1 MTDRTSTLDLDP
13 ERAGPRLPVAATMP
27 GPVHS
32 GTTPR
37 GVEGAAPPVESARTR
52 ITPRRVKPIIWV
64 LCLTPLAWLV
74 YRAVSGRL
82 SANPID
88 DITDFTG
95 QWALRLLL
103 VSLSVTPLRRL
114 TGWNGIIQ
122 WRRLLGL
129 FAFFYVCLHLGT
141 YVVLDQFFDPAS
153 ILADIAK
160 RRYITVGFAGFL
172 ILSMLAL
179 TSTTGW
185 IRRLGRRWQR
195 LHRLVYL
202 AAVCGV
208 IHLLWI
214 VKGDDLREPALYG
227 SILAVLMAIRV
238 FYWMR

>member
-1 MTDRTSTLDLDP
+1 MNAIKAEGLTAKADGRTTKAVRLTFRTS
-13 ERAGPRLPVAATMP
+13 
-27 GPVHS
+27 
-32 GTTPR
+32 
-37 GVEGAAPPVESARTR
+37 
-52 ITPRRVKPIIWV
+52 KPLVWV
-64 LCLTPLAWLV
+64 LCLAPLAWLV
-74 YRAVSGRL
+74 FRAVTGRL

-95 QWALRLLL
+95 RWSLRLLL
-103 VSLSVTPLRRL
+103 VSLSVTPVRRL
-114 TGWNGIIQ
+114 TRWNGIIQ

-129 FAFFYVCLHLGT
+129 FAFFYVCLHLFT

-172 ILSMLAL
+172 ILLPLAM
-179 TSTTGW
+179 TSTAGW
-185 IRRLGRRWQR
+185 IRRLGRRWQY

-227 SILAVLMAIRV
+227 SILAVLMALRV
-238 FYWMR
+238 YHWLAPNAERRTANA

>member
-1 MTDRTSTLDLDP
+1 M
-13 ERAGPRLPVAATMP
+13 
-27 GPVHS
+27 
-32 GTTPR
+32 TPR
-37 GVEGAAPPVESARTR
+37 QA
-52 ITPRRVKPIIWV
+52 KPIIWL

-74 YRAVSGRL
+74 YRVVSGRL

-95 QWALRLLL
+95 QWSLRLLL
-103 VSLSVTPLRRL
+103 VSLSVTPIRRL
-114 TGWNGIIQ
+114 AGWNGIIQ

-129 FAFFYVCLHLGT
+129 FTFFYVCLHLST
-141 YVVLDQFFDPAS
+141 YVVLDQFFDPTS
-153 ILADIAK
+153 IVADIAK
-160 RRYITVGFAGFL
+160 RRYITVGLTGFL
-172 ILSMLAL
+172 ILLPLAI

-195 LHRLVYL
+195 LHRFVYL

-227 SILAVLMAIRV
+227 SILAVLMAIRAY
-238 FYWMR
+238 YWTR